1 MTVDECMNDE
11 KSIIINYLKCSP
23 EAWFGKKE
31 IARRAV
37 KRKVFEENPRWADE
51 PLAELIAQHIV
62 EENKD
67 GQVRLK
73 QEG

>member
-1 MTVDECMNDE
+1 MNDE
-11 KSIIINYLKCSP
+11 HIVIINFLRCSP
-23 EAWFGKKE
+23 EVWFGKRE

-37 KRKVFEENPRWADE
+37 KCKVFDENPRWADE
-51 PLAELIAQHIV
+51 PLRDLIATRVV

-73 QEG
+73 KER

>member
-1 MTVDECMNDE
+1 MNDE
-11 KSIIINYLKCSP
+11 QTLILNFLKCSP

-31 IARRAV
+31 VARRAA
-37 KRKVFEENPRWADE
+37 KRKVFEENPHWSDE
-51 PLAELIAQHIV
+51 PLRNLIAQHSV

-73 QEG
+73 GADSN